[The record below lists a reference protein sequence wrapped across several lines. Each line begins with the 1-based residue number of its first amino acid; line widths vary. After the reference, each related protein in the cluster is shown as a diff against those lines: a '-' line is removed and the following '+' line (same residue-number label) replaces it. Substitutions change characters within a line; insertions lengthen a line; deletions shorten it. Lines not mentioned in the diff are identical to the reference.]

1 MAEIDDELME
11 QTDEVSAKQKAP
23 GGSSKFLTIGKYF
36 LILAALVF
44 QIGAAFTIVD
54 ENYETIY
61 VSVFGSLPDFTTMY
75 DLEEI
80 VVNPA
85 QSNGQRFLVVGITL
99 ELYHHDTVPNIER
112 QKVRVRERIH
122 KTVGSRSVNQLVMFD
137 EREIMREDLISEIN
151 DILGARSVRN
161 LYFTRYIIQ

>member
-1 MAEIDDELME
+1 MAEKDDELME
-11 QTDEVSAKQKAP
+11 QTDQVSAPQKAP

-44 QIGAAFTIVD
+44 QAGAAFTIVD

-61 VSVFGSLPDFTTMY
+61 ISIFGSLPDFTAMY
-75 DLEEI
+75 DLNEI

-85 QSNGQRFLVVGITL
+85 ESNGQRFLVVGITL
-99 ELYHHDTVPNIER
+99 ELFHSDSVSIVER
-112 QKVRVRERIH
+112 NQVRLTERIH
-122 KTVGSRSVNQLVMFD
+122 QTVGSRTVNQLVMFD
-137 EREIMREDLISEIN
+137 QREVMREDLIQEIN
-151 DILGARSVRN
+151 DVLGARSVRN